1 MDAVM
6 LQVLPVAMA
15 CVSAWRFSR
24 RPRAWLGVLITAGIV
39 ALPDAA
45 VAAGSDGNSHTLIA
59 SIGISILAA
68 TVCAFLAHAARQPL
82 LLAYIAAGVL
92 IGPQMGFGLV
102 HSKADIQVISEIGL
116 IILLFMIGLEIDMKK
131 LKESGQSLILSGL
144 LQFLLCTALGLGVFA
159 LLGYGIGNG
168 TYDLLYLAVCCALS
182 STTIV
187 VKLLYGKYELDTLAG
202 RITLGILVFQ
212 DIWAIVILGVQP
224 NLAHPD
230 VIQILW
236 SFAKG
241 GLLVVASMLASG
253 YLLPPLFKTVA
264 KLPEIVLVASL
275 GWCFFVAGAANA
287 LGLSLEMGALI
298 AGVTIST
305 FPYNLDVIAKIVSI
319 RDFFITLFFVAL
331 GMGIPNPLHTL
342 SILAIALAAALFLIA
357 SRFLAVYPLLYALRN
372 GHRVSL
378 LTTINLAQM
387 SEFSLVIAAIGVTA
401 GHIDTQIL
409 SIMLF
414 VFVITSIV
422 STYMIQYSN
431 PLQKRI
437 SRWLH
442 HIGLRDI
449 AIHPDEAMGS
459 PAAARPIALLGFF
472 RVASS
477 FLHELQAGENQEE
490 HPTSSLKKEQV
501 FVLDFNPEV
510 HSKLRALGMQ
520 AIYGDISH
528 METLHHAGVHA
539 AKVAIS
545 TVPDNILVGTD
556 NLQMIEQIQTI
567 CPQAKIVVTAESPKR
582 ALAMYAEGADYVLV
596 PRILAAQHLR
606 HVVEMLL
613 SEDVEAIV
621 QLKQAHL
628 DQLQRREEVV
638 S

>member
-1 MDAVM
+1 MEAVM
-6 LQVLPVAMA
+6 LQALLVPLVWL
-15 CVSAWRFSR
+15 SAWRFSLMR
-24 RPRAWLGVLITAGIV
+24 HTWLGVLITLAIV
-39 ALPDAA
+39 VLPDA
-45 VAAGSDGNSHTLIA
+45 VLAAGSDSNDHSLIS

-68 TVCAFLAHAARQPL
+68 TVLAFLAHAARQPL
-82 LLAYIAAGVL
+82 LLAYIVAGVL
-92 IGPQMGFGLV
+92 IGPQMGLGLV
-102 HSKADIQVISEIGL
+102 TSETDIQVISEIGL

-131 LKESGQSLILSGL
+131 LKESGTSLILSGL
-144 LQFLLCTALGLGVFA
+144 LQFLLCTTLGIGFFA

-168 TYDLLYLAVCCALS
+168 TYDLLYLAACCALS

-187 VKLLYGKYELDTLAG
+187 VKLLYSKFELDTLAG

-224 NLAHPD
+224 NLANPD
-230 VIQILW
+230 VVQIVW

-241 GLLVVASMLASG
+241 GILVVASLLASE
-253 YLLPPLFKTVA
+253 YLLPPLFKSVA

-275 GWCFFVAGAANA
+275 GWCFLVAGAASG

-331 GMGIPNPLHTL
+331 GMGIPNPLQNL
-342 SILAIALAAALFLIA
+342 SIVAIAAAAAVFLIA
-357 SRFLAVYPLLYALRN
+357 SRFLSVYPLLYALHN

-378 LTTINLAQM
+378 LTTINLSQM

-401 GHIDTQIL
+401 GHIDKQIL
-409 SIMLF
+409 SIMIF

-422 STYMIQYSN
+422 STYMIQSSD
-431 PLQKRI
+431 PLQKTL
-437 SRWLH
+437 SRCLQN
-442 HIGLRDI
+442 IGLRDI
-449 AIHPDEAMGS
+449 TTHPDDAMVS
-459 PAAARPIALLGFF
+459 SEVARHVALLGFF

-477 FLHELQAGENQEE
+477 FIHELQADESQED
-490 HPTSSLKKEQV
+490 PTSRITKDHV
-501 FVLDFNPEV
+501 FVVDFNPEV
-510 HSKLRALGMQ
+510 HIKLRALGMKS
-520 AIYGDISH
+520 IYGDISH
-528 METLHHAGVHA
+528 MDTLHHAGVHA

-556 NLQMIEQIQTI
+556 NLQVIKHIQTI
-567 CPQAKIVVTAESPKR
+567 CPHAKIIVTAESPNR
-582 ALAMYAEGADYVLV
+582 AMEMYAEGADYVLL

-606 HVVEMLL
+606 QVVDVLL
-613 SEDVEAIV
+613 SDDAEAMA

-628 DQLQRREEVV
+628 DQLQAREEVV

>member
-1 MDAVM
+1 MDAV
-6 LQVLPVAMA
+6 LLHVRPVAIA
-15 CVSAWRFSR
+15 WVSAWRFFR
-24 RPRAWLGVLITAGIV
+24 RSHAWLCVLITTGV
-39 ALPDAA
+39 MALPDVAL
-45 VAAGSDGNSHTLIA
+45 AAGSDGNGHTLIA

-102 HSKADIQVISEIGL
+102 QSKADIQVISEIGL
-116 IILLFMIGLEIDMKK
+116 MILLFMIGLEIDMKK
-131 LKESGQSLILSGL
+131 LKESRKSLMLSGL
-144 LQFLLCTALGLGVFA
+144 LQFLLCTALGIGFFA

-168 TYDLLYLAVCCALS
+168 RYDLLYLAACCALS

-187 VKLLYGKYELDTLAG
+187 VKLLYSKHELDTLAG

-212 DIWAIVILGVQP
+212 DIWAIVLLGLQP

-230 VIQILW
+230 VLQIVW

-241 GLLVVASMLASG
+241 GLLVVASLLASG
-253 YLLPPLFKTVA
+253 YLLPPLFKAVA

-275 GWCFFVAGAANA
+275 GWCFLVAGAANA

-331 GMGIPNPLHTL
+331 GMGIPNPLHDL
-342 SILAIALAAALFLIA
+342 SMLVMAVVTALFLIA
-357 SRFLAVYPLLYALRN
+357 SRFLTVYPLLYALHN

-409 SIMLF
+409 SIMIF

-422 STYMIQYSN
+422 STYMIQWSD
-431 PLQKRI
+431 PLQQRI
-437 SRWLH
+437 SRVLRH
-442 HIGLRDI
+442 MGLRDI
-449 AIHPDEAMGS
+449 ATQPGDAVVS
-459 PAAARPIALLGFF
+459 PGADRRIALLGFF

-477 FLHELQAGENQEE
+477 FLHELQAGKHQAQD
-490 HPTSSLKKEQV
+490 PTSGIKKEQV

-510 HSKLRALGMQ
+510 HSRLRALGIQ

-556 NLQMIEQIQTI
+556 NLHMIKQIQTI
-567 CPQAKIVVTAESPKR
+567 WSRTSTLLVIL
-582 ALAMYAEGADYVLV
+582 LASK
-596 PRILAAQHLR
+596 PSK
-606 HVVEMLL
+606 MLL
-613 SEDVEAIV
+613 Y
-621 QLKQAHL
+621 HTT
-628 DQLQRREEVV
+628 RRGHCY
-638 S
+638 

>member
-1 MDAVM
+1 MDAAP
-6 LQVLPVAMA
+6 LQALLVAL
-15 CVSAWRFSR
+15 VWLSAWRFPSR
-24 RPRAWLGVLITAGIV
+24 QNIWLGVLIATGMV
-39 ALPDAA
+39 VLPD
-45 VAAGSDGNSHTLIA
+45 VVLAAGSDSSDHTLIS

-68 TVCAFLAHAARQPL
+68 TVLAFLAHAARQPL

-102 HSKADIQVISEIGL
+102 KSETDIQVISEIGL

-131 LKESGQSLILSGL
+131 LKESGKSLILSGVF
-144 LQFLLCTALGLGVFA
+144 QFLLCTVLGIGFFA

-168 TYDLLYLAVCCALS
+168 TYNLLYLAACCALS

-187 VKLLYGKYELDTLAG
+187 VKLLYSKFELDTLAG

-212 DIWAIVILGVQP
+212 DIWAIIILGVQP
-224 NLAHPD
+224 NLANPD

-241 GLLVVASMLASG
+241 GLLVVASLLASG
-253 YLLPPLFKTVA
+253 YLLPPLFKSVA

-275 GWCFFVAGAANA
+275 GWCFLVAGAASG

-331 GMGIPNPLHTL
+331 GMGIPNPLNNL
-342 SILAIALAAALFLIA
+342 SILALAVLAALFLIA
-357 SRFLAVYPLLYALRN
+357 SRFLSVYPLLYTLRN

-378 LTTINLAQM
+378 LTTINLSQM

-401 GHIDTQIL
+401 GHIDKQIL
-409 SIMLF
+409 SIMIF

-422 STYMIQYSN
+422 STYMIQYSD
-431 PLQKRI
+431 PLQKMI
-437 SRWLH
+437 SRFLQRL
-442 HIGLRDI
+442 GLRDI
-449 AIHPDEAMGS
+449 ATHPDDAMVS
-459 PAAARPIALLGFF
+459 PTADRHIALLGFF

-477 FLHELQAGENQEE
+477 FIHELQADENQEE
-490 HPTSSLKKEQV
+490 PSSRIKKDHV
-501 FVLDFNPEV
+501 FVLDFNPEA
-510 HSKLRALGMQ
+510 HSKLRALGIQ
-520 AIYGDISH
+520 SIYGDISH
-528 METLHHAGVHA
+528 MDTLHHAGMHE

-556 NLQMIEQIQTI
+556 NLQMIKHIQTI
-567 CPQAKIVVTAESPKR
+567 CPHAKIVVTAESPNR
-582 ALAMYAEGADYVLV
+582 ALEMYAEGADYVLL

-606 HVVEMLL
+606 QVVEVLL
-613 SEDVEAIV
+613 SDDTDAIA
-621 QLKQAHL
+621 QLKHAHL
-628 DQLQRREEVV
+628 NQLRAREEVV